1 MILCLAFNQI
11 DSNVNTVRLARRYS
25 SNTISHEDVDI
36 KRIGKYNENIDTNI
50 IDKEDMKKEIQDTD
64 INNNKSNPALHID
77 VRSDKHDS
85 DELNSYPSATFELNP
100 VI

>member
-1 MILCLAFNQI
+1 
-11 DSNVNTVRLARRYS
+11 
-25 SNTISHEDVDI
+25 
-36 KRIGKYNENIDTNI
+36 
-50 IDKEDMKKEIQDTD
+50 MKKEIQDTD

>member
-1 MILCLAFNQI
+1 METSYFSKGLDAYFP
-11 DSNVNTVRLARRYS
+11 SVMKS
-25 SNTISHEDVDI
+25 
-36 KRIGKYNENIDTNI
+36 IGKYNENIDTNI

>member
-1 MILCLAFNQI
+1 
-11 DSNVNTVRLARRYS
+11 
-25 SNTISHEDVDI
+25 
-36 KRIGKYNENIDTNI
+36 
-50 IDKEDMKKEIQDTD
+50 MKKEIQDTD
-64 INNNKSNPALHID
+64 INNNKSNPALRID